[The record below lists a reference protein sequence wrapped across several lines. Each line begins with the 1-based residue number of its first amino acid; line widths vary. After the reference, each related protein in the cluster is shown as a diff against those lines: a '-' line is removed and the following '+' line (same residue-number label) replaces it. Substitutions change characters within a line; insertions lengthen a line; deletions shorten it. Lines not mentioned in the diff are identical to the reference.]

1 MNPTNTRPQNTLRHH
16 GEAVAHLDHFS
27 YWYGG
32 RQQRT
37 QVTSFYDT
45 SPSETGNPLP
55 ERQPDLDDICLA
67 FEPGSVT
74 LLCGLSGS
82 GKSSIIQALNGLIP
96 HFHAGE
102 ASGHVEVNRHDIA
115 QTDLTECGMQS
126 ATVFQNPRTQFFT
139 TCVCNEL
146 AFRWENQG
154 RDPDWIRGKV
164 AEDAKKGGITPLLD
178 SNLTQ
183 LSGGQLQKVACV
195 QAAAS
200 NTPLLLFDEP
210 TSNLSV
216 QAIDMF
222 AEQLREYKKQ
232 GRTIV
237 IAEHRLYFL
246 RGLIDRALLVE
257 HGRITRSF
265 TGDELFSLTPEERAK
280 LGLRSLTRPAWP
292 DETARSQP
300 KAQTEHDI
308 ADSRPSQG
316 LSLRNLQFAYGST
329 PVLDIDHVDL
339 PAGKIS
345 VVIGPNGAGKSTLAR
360 IICGLEHPDKQ
371 SKLLFDGDPVS
382 DKQRV
387 RNSYIVMQDVH
398 RQLFSDSVLGELT
411 VGMRRKEAEQV
422 DGMRLLDRFGLADKS
437 DAHPLALSGG
447 QKQRLVIAA
456 AETCSKRVYVFD
468 EPTSGVDFTHLRIIV
483 QELRKLADQGAV
495 VIVIT
500 HDGELL
506 ESCADNIVRLL
517 PLDEAR
523 RNNVGQAHAWANTP
537 INAD

>member
-1 MNPTNTRPQNTLRHH
+1 M
-16 GEAVAHLDHFS
+16 
-27 YWYGG
+27 
-32 RQQRT
+32 
-37 QVTSFYDT
+37 
-45 SPSETGNPLP
+45 
-55 ERQPDLDDICLA
+55 
-67 FEPGSVT
+67 
-74 LLCGLSGS
+74 
-82 GKSSIIQALNGLIP
+82 
-96 HFHAGE
+96 
-102 ASGHVEVNRHDIA
+102 
-115 QTDLTECGMQS
+115 
-126 ATVFQNPRTQFFT
+126 
-139 TCVCNEL
+139 
-146 AFRWENQG
+146 
-154 RDPDWIRGKV
+154 
-164 AEDAKKGGITPLLD
+164 
-178 SNLTQ
+178 
-183 LSGGQLQKVACV
+183 

-200 NTPLLLFDEP
+200 DTPLLLFDEP

-329 PVLDIDHVDL
+329 PCSISTMWTFP
-339 PAGKIS
+339 PA
-345 VVIGPNGAGKSTLAR
+345 KSAWSSAR
-360 IICGLEHPDKQ
+360 TVREKALWRASSADWNTPTKQ